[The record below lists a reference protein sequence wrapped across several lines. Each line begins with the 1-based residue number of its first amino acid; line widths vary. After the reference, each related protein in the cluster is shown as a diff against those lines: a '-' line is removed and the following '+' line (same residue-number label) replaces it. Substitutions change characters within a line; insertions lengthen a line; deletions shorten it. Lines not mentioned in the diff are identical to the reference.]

1 MIEGMCAQLTS
12 FCAKAAEVGRGVSS
26 SQSSGR
32 TAKTPWGKSCLIAQ
46 SVVVTPLLDFG
57 VGDGWTL

>member
-1 MIEGMCAQLTS
+1 MCPS
-12 FCAKAAEVGRGVSS
+12 FYTKAAEVGREVSS

-32 TAKTPWGKSCLIAQ
+32 TAKTPWGTSYLIAQ
-46 SVVVTPLLDFG
+46 SVVVIPLLGFG